1 MSRLWTGG
9 GGPPSVVLGQ
19 LAALPLLPDVEGDVE
34 GDVLVDVLV
43 DDAEPAPDESLPD
56 VVDDSLLDADAVE
69 LSAFRLSV
77 R

>member
-9 GGPPSVVLGQ
+9 GGPPLVVLGQ
-19 LAALPLLPDVEGDVE
+19 LAALPLLPDVE

-43 DDAEPAPDESLPD
+43 DDAEPAPDESLPG
-56 VVDDSLLDADAVE
+56 VVEDSLLDADAVE